1 MSRLRDAW
9 PVIVIVATISG
20 AAWMA
25 AWNVQHFIA
34 TEIAESEA
42 RLTAR
47 IVETRSQ
54 IAENRAQIAE
64 TRAET
69 RSQIAE
75 LQAQIAEIRQY
86 IVDHLADHAEL
97 D

>member
-1 MSRLRDAW
+1 MNRLRDAW

-25 AWNVQHFIA
+25 AWNVQRFIA

-47 IVETRSQ
+47 IAENRVQ
-54 IAENRAQIAE
+54 IAENWAE
-64 TRAET
+64 TRL
-69 RSQIAE
+69 QIAE
-75 LQAQIAEIRQY
+75 LRAQIAEIRQY
-86 IVDHLADHAEL
+86 IVDHLADHAES

>member
-25 AWNVQHFIA
+25 VWNVQRFIA

-47 IVETRSQ
+47 I
-54 IAENRAQIAE
+54 AE
-64 TRAET
+64 TQAET

-75 LQAQIAEIRQY
+75 LQARIAEIRQY